1 VELRLPLSFPNSPR
15 SLSPP
20 TVREMPVPR
29 VTANS
34 FGAGPGTFGNW
45 VAILPPG
52 SRITGAVVGLEPWLW
67 QFAGPGGMDG
77 HTPTQV
83 GHRAGRPVIEQQRR
97 FTP

>member
-1 VELRLPLSFPNSPR
+1 
-15 SLSPP
+15 
-20 TVREMPVPR
+20 
-29 VTANS
+29 
-34 FGAGPGTFGNW
+34 